1 MPWLKLGILTRSIIC
16 RDVAMTKGSILSI
29 WVLLLCLSACKESPR
44 FSVTEN
50 EEHRF
55 SQNLVYLAQFS
66 EDGSELSI
74 VDENRQV
81 TIWNLDNKQKVFNLS
96 PSQTPQDIRAF
107 FYKKAEGLVLIASE
121 NNIEFW
127 DVKSKSKLG
136 SLKVFSDEPL
146 ARISALS
153 ISTFGGVIAVGM
165 TDGTVFLYNKSSNT
179 SVQSQMHESTVN
191 NISFGTSGR
200 YILTTGLDGKVLKSS
215 IENLEVQFVKEFKTR
230 ISTLVYDGHAQY
242 IFVSDVLDNQNI
254 FDFGSGDS
262 ISKLDYSS
270 RFRWFRGGEFMS
282 RQYLLTTSPKTS
294 ISMWKVDTGE
304 EVLSWESKTLSL
316 GSTTLDIKVN
326 DLNVLTVTSEGV
338 YQHWSVIEL

>member
-1 MPWLKLGILTRSIIC
+1 
-16 RDVAMTKGSILSI
+16 
-29 WVLLLCLSACKESPR
+29 
-44 FSVTEN
+44 
-50 EEHRF
+50 
-55 SQNLVYLAQFS
+55 
-66 EDGSELSI
+66 
-74 VDENRQV
+74 
-81 TIWNLDNKQKVFNLS
+81 
-96 PSQTPQDIRAF
+96 
-107 FYKKAEGLVLIASE
+107 
-121 NNIEFW
+121 
-127 DVKSKSKLG
+127 
-136 SLKVFSDEPL
+136 
-146 ARISALS
+146 
-153 ISTFGGVIAVGM
+153 
-165 TDGTVFLYNKSSNT
+165 
-179 SVQSQMHESTVN
+179 MHESTVN